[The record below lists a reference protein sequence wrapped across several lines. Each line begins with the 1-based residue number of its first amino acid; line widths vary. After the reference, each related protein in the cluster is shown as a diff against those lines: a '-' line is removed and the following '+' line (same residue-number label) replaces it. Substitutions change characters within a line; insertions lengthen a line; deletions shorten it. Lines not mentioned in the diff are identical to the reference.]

1 MFFKLKVANSRG
13 TEWIWEM
20 MRVKQRRIFAVLF
33 IVVGVLLFLTPGV
46 LAPVCPPKADG
57 GFMKCHWMGEAEKG
71 IGAVIILLGMVFL
84 LLRSS
89 AAAYGLAIANFPVG
103 ALGFLLA
110 FRLIGG
116 CKMHSMS
123 CNLYTCPLIG
133 LLTGIY
139 LAVSLLYL
147 LLRRKHEPD

>member
-1 MFFKLKVANSRG
+1 
-13 TEWIWEM
+13 
-20 MRVKQRRIFAVLF
+20 
-33 IVVGVLLFLTPGV
+33 
-46 LAPVCPPKADG
+46 
-57 GFMKCHWMGEAEKG
+57 
-71 IGAVIILLGMVFL
+71 MVFL

-123 CNLYTCPLIG
+123 CNLYTRPLIG

>member
-1 MFFKLKVANSRG
+1 
-13 TEWIWEM
+13 

-33 IVVGVLLFLTPGV
+33 IALGVLLFLTPGV

-71 IGAVIILLGMVFL
+71 IGAVIILLGIMFL
-84 LLRSS
+84 LLKNS
-89 AAAYGLAIANFPVG
+89 AIAYGLVVANVPVG
-103 ALGFLLA
+103 FLGFMIA

-116 CKMHSMS
+116 CKVHGMS
-123 CNLYTCPLIG
+123 CNLYTRPLIG

-147 LLRRKHEPD
+147 LIGRKNDERECTS